1 MTPKILGGG
10 GGIKGTK
17 FVEPLRRKYVFT
29 FQFHTRKTSKVCCLF
44 ISNWYLAQTSNPS
57 PVHWGVRNISHNCCH
72 TIFVVTRYLCHTI
85 VVTLSKC
92 WQIVCEKKFKSHYIC
107 VTQYL
112 CQTIFV
118 SNTIF
123 VQSLSFQLQSTQ
135 GMCEVDIMQ
144 WWGSWLFQ
152 LDAHLSIFHPL
163 SSTVI
168 NNIVP
173 PSQLDRVALL
183 ISLFTV
189 SSKFYSL
196 PCHSLNRQLAEH
208 WCLSFDVTIVSKIVE
223 NMSAT
228 FCAEI
233 SATLWRKSLQHFVE
247 KIFAAL

>member
-1 MTPKILGGG
+1 MLHNICVTQYLCHTI
-10 GGIKGTK
+10 
-17 FVEPLRRKYVFT
+17 FV
-29 FQFHTRKTSKVCCLF
+29 
-44 ISNWYLAQTSNPS
+44 
-57 PVHWGVRNISHNCCH
+57 SHNCCH
-72 TIFVVTRYLCHTI
+72 TIKVLTNSLRKKVQVTLYLC
-85 VVTLSKC
+85 
-92 WQIVCEKKFKSHYIC
+92 Y
-107 VTQYL
+107 
-112 CQTIFV
+112 TIFV
-118 SNTIF
+118 SNNIC
-123 VQSLSFQLQSTQ
+123 VKHNICQSLSFQLQSTQ

-144 WWGSWLFQ
+144 WGGSWLFQ

-163 SSTVI
+163 SSTFI
-168 NNIVP
+168 HNIVP

-223 NMSAT
+223 NTSTT

>member
-1 MTPKILGGG
+1 MTPKILGGDGG

-72 TIFVVTRYLCHTI
+72 TIFVVTQYLLSHNICVIQYLCYTIFVSHNIYVTRYLCHTI

-163 SSTVI
+163 SSTT
-168 NNIVP
+168 
-173 PSQLDRVALL
+173 
-183 ISLFTV
+183 LFRR
-189 SSKFYSL
+189 
-196 PCHSLNRQLAEH
+196 HSLTEWLCSFRCSQFRQNSTH
-208 WCLSFDVTIVSKIVE
+208 CPVT
-223 NMSAT
+223 A
-228 FCAEI
+228 
-233 SATLWRKSLQHFVE
+233 
-247 KIFAAL
+247 